1 MSRGRYKR
9 PFDIAVL
16 AAAFALLLPL
26 WLLLAAAIPLAIRL
40 EDSGPIFYRQTR
52 LGLRGK
58 PFRLVKF
65 RTMVV
70 DAEAATGP
78 VWAGRRDPRIT
89 RVGGVLRR
97 LRFDE
102 LPQLWSVLRGEMS
115 LVGPR
120 PERPALAERF
130 AREIPGFG
138 RRLRVR
144 PGIVGLAQAAAGY
157 HAPPRRKLRYDN
169 LYIATMSPWLDLRL
183 LVWCVVATIRKEIV
197 GDEARAPADPH
208 AATTPPAR
216 PPSAPRVAAGPQTA
230 ERPDPLRDP
239 LPSLL
244 PSPLPD
250 LLPNPPQSPL
260 PPRR

>member
-9 PFDIAVL
+9 SFDIAVL

-26 WLLLAAAIPLAIRL
+26 WLFLAVAIPLAIRI
-40 EDSGPIFYRQTR
+40 EDGGPVFYRQTR
-52 LGLRGK
+52 LGLGGK

-102 LPQLWSVLRGEMS
+102 LPQLGSVLRGEMS

-130 AREIPGFG
+130 ASEIPGFG

-144 PGIVGLAQAAAGY
+144 PGIVGLAQAVAGY
-157 HAPPRRKLRYDN
+157 HASPRRKLRYDN
-169 LYIATMSPWLDLRL
+169 LYIARMSPWLDLRL
-183 LVWCVVATIRKEIV
+183 LVWCVLATIRKEIL
-197 GDEARAPADPH
+197 GDAARAPATPRR
-208 AATTPPAR
+208 AAPTPAGPAS
-216 PPSAPRVAAGPQTA
+216 PPRVAAAPPTG
-230 ERPDPLRDP
+230 ERSDSVPG
-239 LPSLL
+239 SL
-244 PSPLPD
+244 SD
-250 LLPNPPQSPL
+250 PL